1 MTFRSYK
8 KKKRWKKIM
17 PEKDQSR
24 VTAQRRMDKT
34 MIKTMLLVIKY

>member
-1 MTFRSYK
+1 
-8 KKKRWKKIM
+8 M

-34 MIKTMLLVIKY
+34 MKKTMLLVIKY